1 MTLTTTGD
9 DSDGTITKVTF
20 NFGDGNIEDI
30 TDSGGVGSESINAQ
44 VTHTYDEPGTFTA
57 QATLTDNDN
66 NTSSESDCSQQI
78 IVTGPSISPTPSP
91 TPIPPTGPSAT
102 VVAVGN
108 RAYCPGSISFS
119 SSLIFF

>member
-1 MTLTTTGD
+1 MTSL
-9 DSDGTITKVTF
+9 
-20 NFGDGNIEDI
+20 EHLLL
-30 TDSGGVGSESINAQ
+30 
-44 VTHTYDEPGTFTA
+44 HTYDEPGTFTA

-102 VVAVGN
+102 VVAAGVLGI
-108 RAYCPGSISFS
+108 ALTVLGAF
-119 SSLIFF
+119 LFLVL